1 MHGQEKESEALER
14 ILVDASAEP
23 IMLSYTFLKSIT
35 KNFSEDRE
43 IGIGGFGV
51 VYMGIIRNMK
61 VAIKKLS
68 RIDDFSE
75 KQFEDEL
82 RCLKRVKHKN
92 IVRFLGYCSD
102 TPKEVVEYNG
112 TFVVAEYRR
121 RFLCFEYVPNKS
133 LHEYIK
139 DESTECDWDT
149 IYDLIEGVCQ
159 DFGLSRRFSG
169 ERSRIITEHIR
180 GTLGYI
186 APEYLNKGEISFKT
200 DIYSLGVIIMKL
212 LIRRNDD
219 LCGFEGLHKP
229 ADIECPRMEI
239 CVKIAQ
245 LCMDPDQ
252 HRRPTI
258 DSIID
263 MLNVK
268 ETVNDNA
275 VSSLEQE
282 SSYVSKLADEVQ
294 SISAPEGPLQQQ
306 LPDDGKVQ
314 SISVSAEPSQ
324 LQRIIS
330 SPMRSRSTRSTEIDF
345 HETTSK
351 KVIDSHRL
359 EFYFPFKPN
368 SRLQYPVTLTNGTD
382 HYVGVWITPIGANL
396 RMNGSLEYPCSF
408 FFMKPNSTWVATV
421 TMKKQQQL
429 SSQDTCKFEM
439 TMIVMRSEHDD
450 SNLESLTGSD
460 LLKLVEELGGN

>member
-275 VSSLEQE
+275 VSSLEQ
-282 SSYVSKLADEVQ
+282 
-294 SISAPEGPLQQQ
+294 
-306 LPDDGKVQ
+306 
-314 SISVSAEPSQ
+314 
-324 LQRIIS
+324 
-330 SPMRSRSTRSTEIDF
+330 IDF